1 MRCRPLLRG
10 EDVPRGESRPV
21 IQAAGDP
28 VIARDF
34 GSLGPLVSVGAVI
47 SALAL
52 QVYLPLYF
60 GFVGNLDLPL
70 LVVVY
75 LALMRRNVVA
85 GLLIGAAIGL
95 AQDSLTDG
103 PVGVFG
109 ILKTVIGYL
118 AGTTSPFIE
127 VDYPGARSVLVALF
141 FLIHQV
147 LFWIV
152 ETVLLGNEI
161 SIQLVLMLILAAA
174 HAGLALA
181 VFRLL
186 DRLKK
191 TS

>member
-1 MRCRPLLRG
+1 M
-10 EDVPRGESRPV
+10 
-21 IQAAGDP
+21 
-28 VIARDF
+28 IARDAA
-34 GSLGPLVSVGAVI
+34 SLSLLVSVAAVVA
-47 SALAL
+47 ALAL
-52 QVYLPLYF
+52 QVFLPQYF
-60 GFVGNLDLPL
+60 GFIGNLDLPL

-75 LALMRRNVVA
+75 LALMSRSPIV

-103 PVGVFG
+103 LVGVFG

-118 AGTTSPFIE
+118 SGTISLYIE

-152 ETVLLGNEI
+152 ETVLLANEI
-161 SIQLVLMLILAAA
+161 SIQLVLALILAAA
-174 HAGLALA
+174 HAGLSLA

-186 DRLKK
+186 DRLKR

>member
-1 MRCRPLLRG
+1 MT
-10 EDVPRGESRPV
+10 
-21 IQAAGDP
+21 QAAGSP
-28 VIARDF
+28 VIARDAA
-34 GSLGPLVSVGAVI
+34 SLSLLVSVAAVVA
-47 SALAL
+47 ALAL
-52 QVYLPLYF
+52 QVFLPQYF
-60 GFVGNLDLPL
+60 GFIGNLDLPL

-75 LALMRRNVVA
+75 LALMSRSPIV

-118 AGTTSPFIE
+118 SGTISLYIE

-152 ETVLLGNEI
+152 ETVLLANEI
-161 SIQLVLMLILAAA
+161 SIQLVLALILAAA
-174 HAGLALA
+174 HAGLSLA

-186 DRLKK
+186 DRLKR

>member
-1 MRCRPLLRG
+1 MKRFLL
-10 EDVPRGESRPV
+10 GESGPV
-21 IQAAGDP
+21 IQAAGNP
-28 VIARDF
+28 VVARDG
-34 GSLGPLVSVGAVI
+34 GSLGPLVSIGAVI

-52 QVYLPLYF
+52 QVYLPQYF
-60 GFVGNLDLPL
+60 SFVGNLDLPL

-75 LALMRRNVVA
+75 LALVRRNVIG
-85 GLLIGAAIGL
+85 GLLIGAVIGL

-118 AGTTSPFIE
+118 AGTISLFIE

-161 SIQLVLMLILAAA
+161 SIQLVLTLILAAA
-174 HAGLALA
+174 HAGLALV

>member
-1 MRCRPLLRG
+1 M
-10 EDVPRGESRPV
+10 
-21 IQAAGDP
+21 
-28 VIARDF
+28 ARDV
-34 GSLGPLVSVGAVI
+34 GSLGPVGSVGAVI
-47 SALAL
+47 AALAL
-52 QVYLPLYF
+52 QVYLPQYL
-60 GFVGNLDLPL
+60 GFIGNLDLPL
-70 LVVVY
+70 LVAIY
-75 LALMRRNVVA
+75 LALMSRNVIV

-103 PVGVFG
+103 SVGVFG

-118 AGTTSPFIE
+118 AGTISLFME
-127 VDYPGARSVLVALF
+127 VDHPGARSVLVALF

-161 SIQLVLMLILAAA
+161 SMQPVLTLILAAA

-181 VFRLL
+181 VFSLL

>member
-1 MRCRPLLRG
+1 MT
-10 EDVPRGESRPV
+10 
-21 IQAAGDP
+21 QAAGSP
-28 VIARDF
+28 AIVRDAA
-34 GSLGPLVSVGAVI
+34 SLSLLVSVAAVVA
-47 SALAL
+47 ALAL
-52 QVYLPLYF
+52 QVFLPQYF
-60 GFVGNLDLPL
+60 GFIGNLDLPL

-75 LALMRRNVVA
+75 LALMSRSPIV

-95 AQDSLTDG
+95 AQDSLTDD

-118 AGTTSPFIE
+118 SGTISLYIE

-152 ETVLLGNEI
+152 ETVLLANEI
-161 SIQLVLMLILAAA
+161 SIQLVLALILAAA
-174 HAGLALA
+174 HAGLSLA

-186 DRLKK
+186 DRLKR

>member
-1 MRCRPLLRG
+1 MTQTAGSPAIVR
-10 EDVPRGESRPV
+10 D
-21 IQAAGDP
+21 AA
-28 VIARDF
+28 
-34 GSLGPLVSVGAVI
+34 SLSLLVSVAAVVA
-47 SALAL
+47 ALAL
-52 QVYLPLYF
+52 QVFLPQYF
-60 GFVGNLDLPL
+60 GFIGNLDLPL

-75 LALMRRNVVA
+75 LALMSRSPIV

-118 AGTTSPFIE
+118 SGTISLYIE

-152 ETVLLGNEI
+152 ETVLLANEI
-161 SIQLVLMLILAAA
+161 SIQLVLALILAAA
-174 HAGLALA
+174 HAGLSLA

-186 DRLKK
+186 DRLKR